1 MWPVPR
7 LPDQIRQAILA
18 HAYHCAPDECC
29 GLLAMDPEGAIRFA
43 YPLTNVH
50 PSPVSYTIDPD
61 EHIHALNHAEALGWE
76 IGGVFHSH
84 PGGTAAPSMVAREV
98 AAQVDATKRQLAQQG
113 LRLAQVGTTEAELAR
128 RLEAL
133 VLELP
138 PDSRAAIL
146 LRHQQDL
153 PYEEIAR
160 VLGVPLGTV
169 KARIHRA
176 RIMLRE
182 KLLAQGDIPWEGETG
197 EESEEG

>member
-18 HAYHCAPDECC
+18 HADHCAPDECC

-84 PGGTAAPSMVAREV
+84 PGGTAAPSMVNVQMALEPDWMYLIASPDEIRGFVIRDGVFDEV
-98 AAQVDATKRQLAQQG
+98 ALD
-113 LRLAQVGTTEAELAR
+113 
-128 RLEAL
+128 
-133 VLELP
+133 
-138 PDSRAAIL
+138 
-146 LRHQQDL
+146 
-153 PYEEIAR
+153 
-160 VLGVPLGTV
+160 
-169 KARIHRA
+169 
-176 RIMLRE
+176 
-182 KLLAQGDIPWEGETG
+182 
-197 EESEEG
+197 